1 MQKNPTKGLHRAG
14 ISCRPASGH
23 SQSPD
28 SSRRHSQNPDTSNA
42 LRERASVNTELAAW
56 FWALLEL
63 GSDARLEPPLLS
75 WDMVRLAVHRAG
87 GVEAKAQRLRR
98 HDRML
103 FSAAS
108 APVGLVQ

>member
-1 MQKNPTKGLHRAG
+1 M
-14 ISCRPASGH
+14 
-23 SQSPD
+23 
-28 SSRRHSQNPDTSNA
+28 
-42 LRERASVNTELAAW
+42 RERASVNTELAAW

-63 GSDARLEPPLLS
+63 GSDTRLEPPLLS

-87 GVEAKAQRLRR
+87 GVEAEAQRLRR